1 MEIVVLAKQVPDT
14 AVERVLDAAT
24 GWIRRDP
31 SLAVLDEISARAV
44 EKALQLREAH
54 GGTVTV
60 LTMGPDKAADALKHA
75 LAMGADRGVLISDAS
90 LAGADAVQ
98 TAQILAAALNGM
110 EFDLIMAGNA
120 STDGRGGI
128 VPAMLAE
135 VLHLPQATSLKSF
148 DIQDGSLAGDR
159 MLEDSIMEIR
169 TGLPAVVS
177 VTEHIANPRHPGLK
191 GIMSARQKETVKLSL
206 ANLSATGPSRARNTV
221 HRVEE
226 KPARQGGSRVLD
238 DGTAGQ
244 RIADYLIAEGLV

>member
-1 MEIVVLAKQVPDT
+1 MKIVVLVKQVPDT
-14 AVERVLDAAT
+14 AVERVLDART

-44 EKALQLREAH
+44 EKALQLREVH

-60 LTMGPDKAADALKHA
+60 LTMGPDKAADALRHA
-75 LAMGADRGVLISDAS
+75 LAMGADRGVLISDPS
-90 LAGADAVQ
+90 LSGADAVH
-98 TAQILAAALNGM
+98 TAQILAAALKGM
-110 EFDLIMAGNA
+110 ELDLILAGNA

-135 VLHLPQATSLKSF
+135 ILHLPQATSLRSF
-148 DIQDGSLAGDR
+148 NIEDGSLAGDR

-177 VTEHIANPRHPGLK
+177 VTEHVANPRHPGLK
-191 GIMSARQKETVKLSL
+191 GIMSAKQKETVTLSV
-206 ANLSATGPSRARNTV
+206 ANLSNAESFRTRSIVN
-221 HRVEE
+221 RVEE
-226 KPARQGGSRVLD
+226 KAARQGGSKLLD